1 MSGFW
6 PAWNQPSNT
15 RSSSAVD
22 FSECRSSTMT
32 RSCFMETSGLIAV
45 TISVS
50 RERRSASSVTAN
62 ASCSRAVKPSPLPP
76 SSLRH
81 FLSKGVNHSAAAS
94 RGPISMRACR
104 YSSASRSA
112 SRSSAGRTWAMVPV
126 ISIGPFR
133 GFLFGHHP
141 PVMPAGA
148 ATEGVDRDD
157 PTRMPDGTLVGPSG
171 MRGRSGARHGIGS
184 EDGGHDML
192 VVAEPP
198 SPLPRGP
205 CPRAM
210 RAAKEQCHALQAHGP
225 GPRSARRWRRVCRA
239 APPEAFSPQSA
250 GATRRPQPCA
260 SP

>member
-1 MSGFW
+1 
-6 PAWNQPSNT
+6 
-15 RSSSAVD
+15 
-22 FSECRSSTMT
+22 MT
-32 RSCFMETSGLIAV
+32 RSCFMETSELIAV
-45 TISVS
+45 TINVS

-171 MRGRSGARHGIGS
+171 MWGRN
-184 EDGGHDML
+184 
-192 VVAEPP
+192 
-198 SPLPRGP
+198 
-205 CPRAM
+205 
-210 RAAKEQCHALQAHGP
+210 
-225 GPRSARRWRRVCRA
+225 RR
-239 APPEAFSPQSA
+239 APPDDHSHAQVRECNRLASLWHGTSQLARLSSSMACLKSA
-250 GATRRPQPCA
+250 IIRVSSRTLCSVILTMSSKLSVCVPSA
-260 SP
+260 

>member
-22 FSECRSSTMT
+22 FSEYRSSTMT

-50 RERRSASSVTAN
+50 RERRSASSFTAN
-62 ASCSRAVKPSPLPP
+62 ANCSRAVKPSPLPA

-81 FLSKGVNHSAAAS
+81 FLSRGVNHSAAAS

-133 GFLFGHHP
+133 GVRTP
-141 PVMPAGA
+141 KSASTRPMPASHA
-148 ATEGVDRDD
+148 
-157 PTRMPDGTLVGPSG
+157 SG
-171 MRGRSGARHGIGS
+171 Q
-184 EDGGHDML
+184 
-192 VVAEPP
+192 
-198 SPLPRGP
+198 
-205 CPRAM
+205 
-210 RAAKEQCHALQAHGP
+210 EQCHALQAHGP

-239 APPEAFSPQSA
+239 APSEAFSPQSA
-250 GATRRPQPCA
+250 GVTRRPQPNVNVA
-260 SP
+260 MVVAWHADMEKSRRLSPGPSV